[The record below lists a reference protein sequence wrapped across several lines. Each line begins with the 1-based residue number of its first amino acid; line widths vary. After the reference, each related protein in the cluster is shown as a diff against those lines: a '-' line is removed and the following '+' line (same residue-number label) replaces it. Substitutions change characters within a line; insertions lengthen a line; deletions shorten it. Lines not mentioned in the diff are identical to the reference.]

1 MSKPELTLSDGLPYP
16 LGATVTTNG
25 VNFALYAGNAEK
37 VELCLFGGQG
47 GETRMALPAQ
57 NGGVWHG
64 FLAGAKAGQR
74 YGYRVHG
81 IGNAQAGRFFNPQ
94 KLLLDPYAKAVDG
107 TAQYR
112 SEVELARFRYD
123 DAHDNADVAPK
134 SVVAETGGF
143 DWQGDAF
150 PDTPWAQTV
159 IYEAHVKGLT
169 KLVPGL
175 ANAGTYA
182 ALADP
187 QVIGR
192 LKDLGVTALELLPVQ
207 LHLDEYHLQRR
218 GLANYWGYNT
228 YSHFAVEPRYAA
240 EPHDAANELRR
251 AVRSLHAAGIE
262 VILDVVYNH
271 TAEQDLETGLM
282 LCQRGTDNPAWYWMA
297 CNGYCNWT
305 GCGNTL
311 QVSHPNV
318 TRWVMDSLRYWVNEF
333 HIDGFRFDLGA
344 VLGREPDFH
353 TQGRFFQALLQDP
366 VLAGRKLIA
375 EPWDIG
381 AGGYRLGQFPYPFAE
396 WNDRFRDDMRAFW
409 VHEGGNL
416 GAFAERLAGSSD
428 IFRHSGRR
436 PSAGVNFIT
445 AHDGFTLR
453 DLVSYNH
460 KHNEANG
467 EDNRDGHSHN
477 LSWNHGEEGE
487 TRNPQVR
494 EARRRTAK
502 ALLASLLLS
511 NGTPML
517 LGGDETGNSQRGNN
531 NGYCQ
536 DNETTWLDWAGRDEE
551 LARYVQSLLA
561 LRREIGILNEDG
573 WWTPER
579 VRWLASDGREMNGRD
594 WENRETKSLQVLID
608 NKWLLLVNGKRSP
621 QKYVLPQGE
630 WACRLE
636 PAHAPICQPAECT
649 VPDMGI
655 WIFSQTGEAL

>member
-1 MSKPELTLSDGLPYP
+1 MKILSDGRPYP
-16 LGATVTTNG
+16 MGATVQANG
-25 VNFALYAGNAEK
+25 TNFALFSSHADK
-37 VELCLFGGQG
+37 VELCLFDDNG
-47 GETRMALPAQ
+47 GETRLPLPARS
-57 NGGVWHG
+57 GHIWHG
-64 FLAGAKAGQR
+64 FAEGVGEGQR
-74 YGYRVHG
+74 YGYRVYGSGHAASG
-81 IGNAQAGRFFNPQ
+81 LFFNPQ
-94 KLLLDPYAKAVDG
+94 KLLLDPYTKAVAG
-107 TAQYR
+107 TAHYR
-112 SEVELARFRYD
+112 NEAELAWFRYD
-123 DAHDNADVAPK
+123 DARDNAAVAPK
-134 SVVAETGGF
+134 SVVTGEGGF

-150 PDTPWAQTV
+150 PDVPWANTV

-169 KLVPGL
+169 KLVPDL
-175 ANAGTYA
+175 PHAGTYA
-182 ALADP
+182 ALADQ

-192 LKDLGVTALELLPVQ
+192 LKDLGVTAVELLPVH
-207 LHLDEYHLQRR
+207 LHLDEFHLQKR

-240 EPHDAANELRR
+240 DPQDAANELRR
-251 AVRSLHAAGIE
+251 AVKALHAAGIE

-282 LCQRGTDNPAWYWMA
+282 LCQRGIDNPAWYWLT

-311 QVSHPNV
+311 QVSQTHV
-318 TRWVMDSLRYWVNEF
+318 TRWVMDSLRYWAEEF

-353 TQGRFFQALLQDP
+353 TYGRFFQAVAQDP

-381 AGGYRLGQFPYPFAE
+381 GEGYRLGQFPYPFAE

-409 VHEGGNL
+409 VHESGNL

-428 IFRHSGRR
+428 IFRHSGKR

-453 DLVSYNH
+453 DLLSYNH

-467 EDNRDGHSHN
+467 EGNRDGHSHN
-477 LSWNHGEEGE
+477 LSWNHGVEGE
-487 TRNPQVR
+487 TLQAQVL
-494 EARRRTAK
+494 EARTYAAK
-502 ALLASLLLS
+502 ALLASLLLA

-517 LGGDETGNSQRGNN
+517 LGGDEFGNSQRGNN

-536 DNETTWLDWAGRDEE
+536 DNETTWLDWAARDEALE
-551 LARYVQSLLA
+551 NYVQNLLA
-561 LRREIGILNEDG
+561 LRREIGLLGEDA
-573 WWTPER
+573 WWDTER
-579 VRWLASDGREMNGRD
+579 VRWLVSDGREMNRCD

-608 NKWLLLVNGKRSP
+608 NKWLLAVNAKRSP
-621 QKYVLPQGE
+621 QTYVLPQGE
-630 WACRLE
+630 WVCRLA
-636 PAHAPICQPAECT
+636 PAQAQIDHAKCT
-649 VPDMGI
+649 VPNMGI
-655 WIFSQTGEAL
+655 WIFSQIGEAL